1 MRNGRDVPKRAGAG
15 YTGAETEAARE
26 EALMEFAWTGDG
38 PEGCWKRG
46 CVSKRGEMASLGR
59 AIGVGGP
66 WEANASSKR
75 ISLTP
80 KPRRSSVGGWRGAMM
95 MMRRRG
101 EERRGEER
109 RGEKRRGEKK
119 RRQGAD
125 LSVICNGL
133 AQWGLRKVV
142 LPNFDVLVYLSYWK

>member
-1 MRNGRDVPKRAGAG
+1 M
-15 YTGAETEAARE
+15 
-26 EALMEFAWTGDG
+26 G
-38 PEGCWKRG
+38 PEGRWKRG
-46 CVSKRGEMASLGR
+46 CVSKRGEMAALGR

-80 KPRRSSVGGWRGAMM
+80 KPRRSSVGGWRGGEA
-95 MMRRRG
+95 G
-101 EERRGEER
+101 GGKGLAGSDDDEEEERRGEER

-133 AQWGLRKVV
+133 AQKGLRKVT
-142 LPNFDVLVYLSYWK
+142 LPIFDVLDYLSYWK